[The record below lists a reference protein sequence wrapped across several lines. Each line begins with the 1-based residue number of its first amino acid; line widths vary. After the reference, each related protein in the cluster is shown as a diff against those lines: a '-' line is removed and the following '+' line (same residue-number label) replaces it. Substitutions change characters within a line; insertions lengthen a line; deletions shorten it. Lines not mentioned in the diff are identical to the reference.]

1 MKPKLLILVPALFF
15 LGACAPMSVAPTVE
29 AGKVH
34 PEAKTVKPVEPAAV
48 APAVAEPVAVPAAQ
62 AEPEKAPA
70 ESALTGQILYQFLL
84 GEIAAQRGDLKLAS
98 EAYADLAIKTR
109 DVRVVRRAAEM
120 AIYDRD
126 MAKAAEMSKLWVQ
139 LEPQSEQ
146 ARQLLVTSLISLGRL
161 DEAKPLL
168 ESFLSVEGQPVGPA
182 FAQVQNLLALSK
194 NKPAALALLKELAA
208 EYPSI
213 PEAHLAVAQSEI
225 GLGQNDQALTELD
238 EALRLTPDSETAAL
252 LKGQAW
258 FGQDDATR
266 SLAYWKD
273 FLVRYPDATR
283 VRLAY
288 ARGLVRAGQF
298 DGARGE
304 FETLLK
310 KSPDSPELH
319 LAVGLLSMQMNDLDG
334 AERHFSQALTLGY
347 PDQGLIEMYLGQV
360 NEMRQRYDQALEWY
374 RKVTTGEHA
383 FQAGLK
389 AAMMLGQ
396 LHKVD
401 EALDSLKK
409 MDAEGDGDNA
419 LRIVQTEAQIL
430 RDSGRYQDA
439 VDLLSQSLEKT
450 PDAGDLLYDRAMLE
464 EKLDNLPAMET
475 DLRRL
480 IKLQPDSAQAYNA
493 LGYTLV
499 DRTNRIE
506 EGVALLD
513 KALKLSPNDAF
524 ILDSM
529 GWGQYKAGRLDES
542 VDYLRRAYKGR
553 ADPEIAAHLGEV
565 LWKKG
570 EQDEARQI
578 WQEAMKLHPENDLLR
593 KTMSSFGQ

>member
-1 MKPKLLILVPALFF
+1 MKPKLLILVPALFS
-15 LGACAPMSVAPTVE
+15 LGACAPMPVAPAAE
-29 AGKVH
+29 SGKVH
-34 PEAKTVKPVEPAAV
+34 QEPKTVKPVEPATV
-48 APAVAEPVAVPAAQ
+48 APTVANPVA
-62 AEPEKAPA
+62 APA
-70 ESALTGQILYQFLL
+70 TQTEAEKTPAKSALTGQILYQFLL

-98 EAYADLAIKTR
+98 EAYADLATKTR

-126 MAKAAEMSKLWVQ
+126 MAKAADMSKLWLE
-139 LEPQSEQ
+139 LEPKSAQ

-168 ESFLSVEGQPVGPA
+168 ESYLHVEGQPVGPA
-182 FAQVQNLLALSK
+182 FSQVHNLLALSK

-208 EYPSI
+208 EYPAI
-213 PEAHLAVAQSEI
+213 PEAHLAVAQSEM

-238 EALRLTPDSETAAL
+238 VALRLTPDSETAAL
-252 LKGQAW
+252 LKGQAL
-258 FGQDDATR
+258 FGQNDATK
-266 SLAYWKD
+266 SLAYWKG
-273 FLVRYPDATR
+273 FLVQYPDATR

-288 ARGLVRAGQF
+288 ARGLVRAGRF
-298 DGARGE
+298 DEGRSE

-310 KSPDSPELH
+310 KSPNSPELH

-334 AERHFSQALTLGY
+334 AEQHFSQALKLGY
-347 PDQGLIEMYLGQV
+347 PDEGLIQMYLGQA
-360 NEMRQRYDQALEWY
+360 NEMGQRYDQALQWY

-389 AAMMLGQ
+389 AAMMLGK

-401 EALDSLKK
+401 EALASLKQ
-409 MDAEGDGDNA
+409 MDAEGDSDNA
-419 LRIVQTEAQIL
+419 IRIVQTEAQIL
-430 RDSGRYQDA
+430 RDAGRYQDA
-439 VDLLSQSLEKT
+439 VDLLSQSLLKT

-464 EKLDNLPAMET
+464 EKMDNLSAMET

-499 DRTNRIE
+499 DRTSRIE

-529 GWGQYKAGRLDES
+529 GWGQYKAGKLDES
-542 VDYLRRAYKGR
+542 VDYLRRAYRGR

-565 LWKKG
+565 LWNKG

-578 WQEAMKLHPENDLLR
+578 WQEAMKLHPDNDLLR
-593 KTMSSFGQ
+593 KTMTSFGQ

>member
-1 MKPKLLILVPALFF
+1 MSVVPAPVS
-15 LGACAPMSVAPTVE
+15 GPAHEESKA
-29 AGKVH
+29 
-34 PEAKTVKPVEPAAV
+34 VKPVQPAVVTPPAQPPVTPPASAPEAQPEPA
-48 APAVAEPVAVPAAQ
+48 
-62 AEPEKAPA
+62 KAPA

-98 EAYADLAIKTR
+98 DAYADLATKTR

-126 MAKAAEMSKLWVQ
+126 MAKAAAMSKLWVE
-139 LEPQSEQ
+139 LEPKSAQ
-146 ARQLLVTSLISLGRL
+146 ARQLLITSLISLGRL
-161 DEAKPLL
+161 DEAKPVL
-168 ESFLSVEGQPVGPA
+168 EAYLHEESQPVGPT
-182 FAQVQNLLALSK
+182 FSQVHNLLALSK

-208 EYPSI
+208 EYPSV
-213 PEAHLAVAQSEI
+213 PEAHLAVAQSE
-225 GLGQNDQALTELD
+225 LDQGQNDQALTELD
-238 EALRLTPDSETAAL
+238 EALRLAPGSETAAL
-252 LKGQAW
+252 LKGQALS
-258 FGQDDATR
+258 GQDDAK
-266 SLAYWKD
+266 SLAYWKG
-273 FLVRYPDATR
+273 FLAQHPDATR

-288 ARGLVRAGQF
+288 ARGLVRAGRF
-298 DGARGE
+298 DEGRGE

-319 LAVGLLSMQMNDLDG
+319 LAVGLLAMQMNDLDG
-334 AERHFSQALTLGY
+334 AELHFKQALKLGY
-347 PDQGLIEMYLGQV
+347 PDEGLIEMYLGQV
-360 NEMRQRYDQALEWY
+360 SEVRQHYDQALEWY
-374 RKVTTGEHA
+374 GRVTTGEHA

-409 MDAEGDGDNA
+409 MDTGGDAENA
-419 LRIVQTEAQIL
+419 VRIVQTEAQIL
-430 RDSGRYQDA
+430 REAGRYKEA
-439 VDLLSQSLEKT
+439 VGLLSQSLAQT

-464 EKLDNLPAMET
+464 EKLDDLSAMET

-499 DRTNRIE
+499 DRTSRIE
-506 EGVALLD
+506 EGIALLD
-513 KALKLSPNDAF
+513 TALKLSPDDAF

-529 GWGQYKAGRLDES
+529 GWGEYKAGRLDES
-542 VDYLRRAYKGR
+542 IDYLRRAYKGR

-570 EQDEARQI
+570 EQDEARRV
-578 WQEAMKLHPENDLLR
+578 WQEAFKLHPDNDLLR
-593 KTMSSFGQ
+593 KTMASFGQ